1 MTAISRAAFK
11 WLSADVYRK
20 LSAVLSALL
29 IYEWIRC
36 LGDYWWEETFT
47 IVNGVLFAVV
57 VTSLLIPSKIWSGT
71 IQLLILV
78 LLNAVYSGYEWIPF
92 AGEKRK
98 LLDWMDWLGMQL
110 DQLQPYIWIS
120 LGIWAAFHVIVL
132 MRHKR
137 LLIMAVVLAAILTLA
152 TADSLFTP
160 IHLWQEIAWS
170 VFIGLGWL
178 VASHFASFQKRHPE
192 NWSQLLEYPL
202 SLFLP
207 MLIIITLVMGAG
219 LFVPAIHPVITDPYT
234 AWKEARNETVPS
246 FIGDKAITIPASK
259 TSAGSQSGY
268 SRSDASLGGG
278 FEFDYSP
285 VMTVTTSQKAYWRGE
300 TRSYYNGSGWLE
312 AVPEKLEKGNGP
324 VASGQQF
331 KALYTEATTETELVE
346 QTVQMVSKT
355 KYPVL
360 FGAGPIASVVS
371 VDGKANL
378 PGLSWFSQA
387 WELRLMKFGSATY
400 PKKYT
405 IKSNVPVLDEEKL
418 RGEVASQKS
427 TDIDP
432 MYMELPPTIPERVKT
447 LAQEITK
454 TGATPYDKMQLLVAY
469 LQKTYTYTNTPDVSK
484 RVSEDFVDSFL
495 FEVREGYCDY
505 FSTALAVM
513 AREIGIPSRWVKG
526 YSPGSL
532 PVDPEIQRQQG
543 YTSIE
548 VNPSGSG
555 TYTVR
560 NADAH
565 SWVEIYFNGYGWLPF
580 EATSGFSYPY
590 AMPKDKTAPEPV
602 PAPVIEPDTITE
614 TAAPAGSQLQ
624 PWIIWTAASVAAALI
639 LLFIILR
646 FRVVQGIRQWLDG
659 RSGTVNER
667 IVRETNRLIRFC
679 RKKGLDYNETDTV
692 RETMG
697 RWSARL
703 SSLQPQFREVQYAFE
718 KAMYSSSQVS
728 QAELDQVTLTMKK
741 IREHLG

>member
-1 MTAISRAAFK
+1 MTAVSRAAFK

-47 IVNGVLFAVV
+47 IVNGVLFAAVAAN
-57 VTSLLIPSKIWSGT
+57 LLISSKIWSGS
-71 IQLLILV
+71 IQLFIIV
-78 LLNAVYSGYEWIPF
+78 LLNAVYSGYTWIPF
-92 AGEKRK
+92 TGEKRK
-98 LLDWMDWLGMQL
+98 LLDWMNWLGTQL
-110 DQLQPYIWIS
+110 DQLQPFIWIS
-120 LGIWAAFHVIVL
+120 LGVWVVFHGIVL
-132 MRHKR
+132 LRHKR
-137 LLIMAVVLAAILTLA
+137 LFIIFVILAAVLSLA

-160 IHLWQEIAWS
+160 IHLWDEIAWI

-207 MLIIITLVMGAG
+207 ISIIIMLVMGAG
-219 LFVPAIHPVITDPYT
+219 LFVPAINPILTDPYT

-259 TSAGSQSGY
+259 DSNNSQSGY

-278 FEFDYSP
+278 FEFDYTP
-285 VMTVTTSQKAYWRGE
+285 VMMVTTSQKSYWRGE
-300 TRSYYNGSGWLE
+300 TRSYYNRNGWLE

-324 VASGQQF
+324 VASGQSF
-331 KALYTEATTETELVE
+331 KALYTEAKTGTELVE
-346 QTVQMVSKT
+346 QTVEMISKT

-360 FGAGPIASVVS
+360 FGAGPISSVVS
-371 VDGKANL
+371 VDGKTSL

-387 WELRLMKFGSATY
+387 WELRLMKFGAATY

-405 IKSNVPVLDEEKL
+405 IKSKVPILDEEKL
-418 RGEVASQKS
+418 RTGAAVQKS

-432 MYMELPPTIPERVKT
+432 MYLELPPTIPERVKALT
-447 LAQEITK
+447 EAITK

-469 LQKTYTYTNTPDVSK
+469 LQTTYNYTNTPDVTK

-526 YSPGSL
+526 YSPGSIPNEADML
-532 PVDPEIQRQQG
+532 QQQG
-543 YTSIE
+543 MTGVE
-548 VNPSGSG
+548 TNPSGAG

-580 EATSGFSYPY
+580 EATSGFAYPY
-590 AMPKDKTAPEPV
+590 ALPKDKPAPEPV
-602 PAPVIEPDTITE
+602 LAPDVEPESIPQTE
-614 TAAPAGSQLQ
+614 SPRGYQLQ
-624 PWIIWTAASVAAALI
+624 PWIIWTTALTSLVLI

-646 FRVVQGIRQWLDG
+646 YRFLSLIRQWFKG

-667 IVRETNRLIRFC
+667 VVRETNRLIRFC
-679 RKKGLDYNETDTV
+679 RKKGLDYNENDTV

-697 RWSARL
+697 RWSVRL
-703 SSLQPQFREVQYAFE
+703 SSLQPQFREVQHAFE
-718 KAMYSSSQVS
+718 KAMYSSSQVT
-728 QAELDQVTLTMKK
+728 QAELDQVSVTMKK